1 MEVLLP
7 SQGEFAVRHASR
19 PILIAVLTLTLTAGG
34 QALAQ
39 SRADPSYAPLTTPKG
54 PSDPALAVGGA
65 DRSVTQAGRLVLAR
79 KLASL
84 INAGRC
90 DRALSLAE
98 NDRDGGLDVAAR
110 VQNVCR
116 KVGRSG

>member
-1 MEVLLP
+1 M
-7 SQGEFAVRHASR
+7 RHASL
-19 PILIAVLTLTLTAGG
+19 PVLIAVLTLTQTLTAGG

-54 PSDPALAVGGA
+54 PSDPALAVAGA
-65 DRSVTQAGRLVLAR
+65 DRSLTQAGRLVLAR

-98 NDRDGGLDVAAR
+98 NDRDGGLDVAVR

-116 KVGRSG
+116 KIGRPG

>member
-39 SRADPSYAPLTTPKG
+39 SRTDPSYAPLTTPKG
-54 PSDPALAVGGA
+54 PSDPALAVGPP
-65 DRSVTQAGRLVLAR
+65 DRSVTQASRWVLAR
-79 KLASL
+79 QLASL
-84 INAGRC
+84 INEGRC
-90 DRALSLAE
+90 DRALSLAQ
-98 NDRDGGLDVAAR
+98 NDRDGGLDVAVR

-116 KVGRSG
+116 KMGRSG